1 MGGLLNSDASS
12 SATGLVKTDRSGSK
26 PKILVSVSIVLLL
39 LLVSSAVL
47 LLKQKPGEAIT
58 GFISKA
64 GTEAVAE
71 EVSEQA
77 EAPVGEAAEGLRTEE
92 VKQLLLQE
100 AKEQKVEVNDT
111 TVDSVISANLKAYE
125 VSQEDFVQY
134 LGQNNLTYDQ
144 YKSELKLQLAIA
156 ELVNKNVDLQNV
168 TVSDDEVNAFIE
180 QNGDSFEDLL
190 EDEGDAEILK
200 SRIKGKLL
208 QDKQSE
214 LIAEYVESLR

>member
-58 GFISKA
+58 CFISKA

-71 EVSEQA
+71 KVSGQT
-77 EAPVGEAAEGLRTEE
+77 EAQVGEAAEGLRTEE
-92 VKQLLLQE
+92 VKQMLLQE

>member
-125 VSQEDFVQY
+125 VSQEDFVKY
-134 LGQNNLTYDQ
+134 LERNSLTYDQ

>member
-12 SATGLVKTDRSGSK
+12 SATGLVKANRPGSK
-26 PKILVSVSIVLLL
+26 PLIVVSVSIVLLL

-92 VKQLLLQE
+92 VKQMLLQE